1 LEKSNQIQRY
11 YHGFD
16 ISPDQFP
23 KDSGRVQFSVHDI
36 TKPFP
41 KEHLNRYDLVHVRL
55 LVAAIDETDY
65 PAAIANV
72 YSILSKSTISLY
84 RISILTPLQSQEA
97 ILNGKK
103 STKKRTYQI
112 TTPSFGRSEDA
123 SIHHSKPRVNVSK
136 HQPRSVTNAS
146 QPGSWM

>member
-1 LEKSNQIQRY
+1 MWSISRLSWLMANTTHPTSIWLKDVARELEASTQVQRY

-23 KDSGRVQFSVHDI
+23 ADSGRVQFSVHDI

-65 PAAIANV
+65 QSAITNV
-72 YSILSKSTISLY
+72 YSILSEST
-84 RISILTPLQSQEA
+84 T
-97 ILNGKK
+97 
-103 STKKRTYQI
+103 
-112 TTPSFGRSEDA
+112 
-123 SIHHSKPRVNVSK
+123 
-136 HQPRSVTNAS
+136 
-146 QPGSWM
+146 